1 MATLRMSNAE
11 SAIVHEWDQWADDM
25 AEKYGTSA
33 DISFFLHL
41 ERDRPELLDFNCSGD
56 KLRAVQLLLSGAD
69 RI

>member
-1 MATLRMSNAE
+1 MATLRMTKAGY
-11 SAIVHEWDQWADDM
+11 AIVQECDQWADDM
-25 AEKYGTSA
+25 AEKYAPSA

-56 KLRAVQLLLSGAD
+56 KLRAVQLMLSGAD